1 MGKEE
6 GKVEKGKIVL
16 EDLCYLLILDFQH
29 PAREETDSVA
39 WATQ

>member
-29 PAREETDSVA
+29 PAWGETASVA